1 MKKLLLAALMAVP
14 LFAVSARGQCCGGGC
29 CFQPFRVN
37 VGVSFSVTPCN
48 SGAVSQLGPWYQ
60 YWPMEAHFQTPAPT
74 GYPYWPAP
82 MTLPP
87 NAGVGGPAPANF
99 MPASFQPS
107 GYGAPPPYYWS
118 R

>member
-1 MKKLLLAALMAVP
+1 
-14 LFAVSARGQCCGGGC
+14 
-29 CFQPFRVN
+29 
-37 VGVSFSVTPCN
+37 
-48 SGAVSQLGPWYQ
+48 
-60 YWPMEAHFQTPAPT
+60 MEAHFQTPAPT

-107 GYGAPPPYYWS
+107 GYGAAAVLLESVTIRSFSGAPKGSASGALPFGSRLNHHRQRPPHRSPRAAAVARQCFPCHPS
-118 R
+118 RRISSS